1 LENEYGAKCEFETKS
16 FYKACWITTTDP
28 AKMEEFKRIK
38 GNHMVKDKEDVD
50 VFLAPSKFILD
61 MERQNYPELTF
72 HFTNEFLD

>member
-1 LENEYGAKCEFETKS
+1 
-16 FYKACWITTTDP
+16 
-28 AKMEEFKRIK
+28 MEEFKRIK